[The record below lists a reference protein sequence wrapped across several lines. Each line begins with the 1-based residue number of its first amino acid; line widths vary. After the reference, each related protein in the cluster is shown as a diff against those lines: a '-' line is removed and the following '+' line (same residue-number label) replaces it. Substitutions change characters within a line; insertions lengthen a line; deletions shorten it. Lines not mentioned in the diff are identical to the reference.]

1 MQRRLSII
9 NDIVSTMNTRNKYSG
24 KLFVATNCTHIHL
37 ERGEVTY
44 DHFFN
49 GAESTNFWNAVKF
62 VIEENY
68 DI

>member
-9 NDIVSTMNTRNKYSG
+9 NDLAATMGTRNNYSG
-24 KLFVATNCTHIHL
+24 KLFIATNCTHIHL
-37 ERGEVTY
+37 ERGDVTY

-49 GAESTNFWNAVKF
+49 GAECDSFWNAIKF
-62 VIEENY
+62 LIEENY

>member
-44 DHFFN
+44 DTSSMELN
-49 GAESTNFWNAVKF
+49 PLISGMQ
-62 VIEENY
+62 
-68 DI
+68 